1 MFQTFRLVI
10 TTSLFLII
18 FTSCETKKSVTKG
31 ESSVTIDQNQMNDL
45 GFVAATVKDFSK
57 EDGCGF
63 LIVLDESEQ
72 ILQTLKP
79 IAASFQKDGLKVW
92 LKYRPIRPI
101 SPTCKEGTP
110 IDIEELKIA

>member
-18 FTSCETKKSVTKG
+18 LTSCETKKSITKG
-31 ESSVTIDQNQMNDL
+31 ESSVTQMNDL
-45 GFVAATVKDFSK
+45 GFVSATVKDFSK

-63 LIVLDESEQ
+63 LIVLDESKQ
-72 ILQTLKP
+72 VLQTLKP
-79 IAASFQKDGLKVW
+79 LDVTYQVDGLKIW

-101 SPTCKEGTP
+101 APQCKKGTP
-110 IDIEELKIA
+110 IDIEAIKKA

>member
-18 FTSCETKKSVTKG
+18 FTSCETKKSITKG
-31 ESSVTIDQNQMNDL
+31 ESSVTIDQTQMNDL
-45 GFVAATVKDFSK
+45 GFVSATVKDFSK

-63 LIVLDESEQ
+63 LIVLDESKQ
-72 ILQTLKP
+72 VLQTLKP
-79 IAASFQKDGLKVW
+79 LGVTYQVDGLKIW

-101 SPTCKEGTP
+101 TPQCKKGTP
-110 IDIEELKIA
+110 IDIEAIKKA